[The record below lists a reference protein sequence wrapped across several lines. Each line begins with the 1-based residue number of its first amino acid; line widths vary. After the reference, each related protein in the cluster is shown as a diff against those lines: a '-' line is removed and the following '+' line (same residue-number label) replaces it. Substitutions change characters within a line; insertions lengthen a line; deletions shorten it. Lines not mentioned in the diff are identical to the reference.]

1 MTCRVPL
8 PLRLA
13 LGLAIVIAGV
23 VQPSAQDSP
32 GFEAATL
39 KINKSG
45 DTQIR
50 FDVLPRSGR
59 INVVNVPMRTLINAG
74 FRIRAEQLINA
85 PAWVDRTRVDLIAK
99 VDPSLTSAQI
109 QDLLVPLLQDLAKFK
124 FHREMRDFDVYVL
137 TVARPGALGPTLKQA
152 PTQCDAQANT
162 ALNQSVQPQTRADGT
177 ASCGPVPGG
186 PGHVIVHGFS
196 MDAFSAWMTGLRM
209 ADRPVVDGTGL
220 TGGWDVDIKYTPDA
234 LSAASLAAR
243 GPNLP
248 PGLAALAT
256 QVDPNGPTLR
266 QALQDQLGL
275 KLEPKRMPREVVV
288 VDQLE
293 IPEQ

>member
-1 MTCRVPL
+1 MTDRAT
-8 PLRLA
+8 LRLVLVVA
-13 LGLAIVIAGV
+13 FMIACVIRPA
-23 VQPSAQDSP
+23 AQDSP

-99 VDPSLTSAQI
+99 VDPSLTTTQI
-109 QDLLVPLLQDLAKFK
+109 QDLLVPLLQDLAKFR
-124 FHREMRDFDVYVL
+124 FHRETRDFDVYVL
-137 TVARPGALGPTLKQA
+137 TVAKPGVLGPNLKQA
-152 PTQCDAQANT
+152 STACDAQANT
-162 ALNQSVQPQTRADGT
+162 ALNQSSQAQTRPDGT
-177 ASCGPVPGG
+177 AACGPVPGG
-186 PGHVIVHGFS
+186 PGHVIVHGFT

-220 TGGWDVDIKYTPDA
+220 TGGWDADVKYTPDA

-275 KLEPKRMPREVVV
+275 KFEPKRLPREVVV

-293 IPEQ
+293 VPEQ